1 MAQKEQGNTG
11 SAAAAESVNRKRMKS
26 LFIGNSSVPNR
37 TAFRGIGGSSYQ
49 KKK

>member
-11 SAAAAESVNRKRMKS
+11 SVAAGSVNRKRMKS

-37 TAFRGIGGSSYQ
+37 TAFRGIGGSYQ